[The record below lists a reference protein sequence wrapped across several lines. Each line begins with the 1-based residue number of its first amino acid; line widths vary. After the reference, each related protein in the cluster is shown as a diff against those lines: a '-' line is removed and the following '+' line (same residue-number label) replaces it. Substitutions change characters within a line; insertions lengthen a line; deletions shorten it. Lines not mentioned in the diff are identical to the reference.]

1 MLARLVELLRRPRA
15 GPALL
20 LLLHLAALGLF
31 VHGFLLTRVHLPQ
44 RAAAPAGGAGA
55 GGAAAAPYDR
65 AVWLMID
72 ALRYD
77 FVVADG
83 RYRCPSGGGVVC
95 HQGHMPYLAQL
106 ARHPVGAVGRAGSG
120 AWAGRVCFPCCCQAG

>member
-1 MLARLVELLRRPRA
+1 MGLLRRPRA

-31 VHGFLLTRVHLPQ
+31 VRGFLLTRVHLPQ
-44 RAAAPAGGAGA
+44 RTAASAGD
-55 GGAAAAPYDR
+55 AAAAPYDR
-65 AVWLMID
+65 VVWLMID

-83 RYRCPSGGGVVC
+83 RYRCPNASGAVC
-95 HQGHMPYLAQL
+95 HQGHMPYLSQL
-106 ARHPVGAVGRAGSG
+106 ARHPVGGWVGLGCVERRG
-120 AWAGRVCFPCCCQAG
+120 ARCLLV